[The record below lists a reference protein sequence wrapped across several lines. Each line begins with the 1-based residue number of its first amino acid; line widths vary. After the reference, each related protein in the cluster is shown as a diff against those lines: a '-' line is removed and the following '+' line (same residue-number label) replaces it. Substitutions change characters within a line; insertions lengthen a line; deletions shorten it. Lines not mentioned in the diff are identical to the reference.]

1 MNGMD
6 PFIEFVGESMKNPFA
21 NDLNF
26 KNLTDKADC
35 KYVVVHYNW
44 DSDKD
49 KDSFEVI
56 KCVNYGIAFKTAV
69 QISEG
74 GLWAYV
80 IDITNDDV
88 LMYLTGMCT
97 LKK

>member
-1 MNGMD
+1 M
-6 PFIEFVGESMKNPFA
+6 ENPFK
-21 NDLNF
+21 NDEKF
-26 KNLTDKADC
+26 KNFTDKNNC
-35 KYVVVHYNW
+35 KYAVVHYNW

-49 KDSFEVI
+49 SFEVV
-56 KCVNYGIAFKTAV
+56 KCANYGIAFKTAI

-74 GLWAYV
+74 GLWAYI
-80 IDITNDDV
+80 IDITNNEV